1 MPVGTNSPEQR
12 LAALRAQYLSSLPET
27 LATLEE
33 QLMAWPAGHS
43 VPKELHRKVHSLK
56 GSAGGYGLKFVTM
69 VCHRMEESINRGSP
83 TGDHALHV
91 DALLQH
97 VDLIADYT
105 ASVASGG
112 NSETDFLARLDDL
125 ESGRSKRR
133 TRVLI
138 VESGLSMRRAFRRLL
153 GSRGVATS
161 ASGSGYEALGQLLRG
176 HYDAL
181 LTSYETEDIS
191 GLSLA
196 KAARACDEISDD
208 LIVILVTSNEIEEFT
223 RAVNHV
229 VRKDRDLE
237 TSLIDALRSADLIR

>member
-1 MPVGTNSPEQR
+1 MGTNGAEQR

-33 QLMAWPAGHS
+33 QLMAWPAGRS

-56 GSAGGYGLKFVTM
+56 GSAGGYGLQFVTV
-69 VCHRMEESINRGSP
+69 VCHRMEELLEQGSP

-91 DALLQH
+91 DALLQY
-97 VDLIADYT
+97 VDLIADYA
-105 ASVASGG
+105 ASVASAGG
-112 NSETDFLARLDDL
+112 NSETDFLERLDDL

-138 VESGLSMRRAFRRLL
+138 VEPGLSMRRAFRRLL

-196 KAARACDEISDD
+196 KAARACDEIADD
-208 LIVILVTSNEIEEFT
+208 LLVILVTSNEIEEFT

-237 TSLIDALRSADLIR
+237 TSLIDALKSADLIR